1 MRGRPEKSGN
11 GILLLY
17 HHPMRKNAPT
27 VMEHVEAF
35 PRHSRFNVWSVNTE
49 FGCPRFLKFRELDF
63 EIVVLHYSLFGAA
76 PYRLDEYFLAYLAG
90 TKAYKVAFFQD
101 EYHYCTPRFA
111 LLNDYDVDCVYT
123 LVEPEHWSRV
133 YGKYTNVPKLVYTI
147 PGYASD
153 ALSEQAGNLT
163 KPDAERTIDIG
174 YRGRTL
180 PPYMG
185 RGAQEKADIGRRVL
199 ERAAGSALNVDIA
212 VDERSRIYGHNWF
225 AFLAN
230 CKATLGTE
238 AGVSIFDTEDVVRA
252 KYEQLVAD
260 RPDIAREDVFAA
272 LAPWEDNIYYRT
284 ISPRHFEAAALRICQ
299 ILYEGTYSGI
309 LEPMVHYIPLAKDF
323 SNWEEVV
330 RRFQD
335 EGIRRELTQN
345 AYHDLIETGQYSY
358 RAFVESFDAELA
370 ASGLIPRL
378 DAAHAEA
385 ITVRV
390 DRDGRRA
397 KRSSLSRR
405 AIDVPFPGRRALL
418 KPLGLGKVR
427 RAIGRWRYRRWQR
440 SLRSPS

>member
-1 MRGRPEKSGN
+1 MTAPAN
-11 GILLLY
+11 GMLLLY
-17 HHPMRKNAPT
+17 HHPTRQSAPT
-27 VMEHVEAF
+27 IMEHVEAF
-35 PRHSRFNVWSVNTE
+35 PRHSRFNVWCVNTE
-49 FGCPRFLKFRELDF
+49 FGCPKYLKFRELNF

-76 PYRLDEYFLAYLAG
+76 PYRLDDYFLAYLADTTG
-90 TKAYKVAFFQD
+90 YKVAFFQD

-111 LLNDYDVDCVYT
+111 LLNDYGIDCAYT
-123 LVEPEHWSRV
+123 LIEPEHWGKV

-153 ALSEQAGNLT
+153 ALSEDARNQT
-163 KPDAERTIDIG
+163 KPEAERTIDIG
-174 YRGRTL
+174 YRGQTL

-199 ERAAGSALNVDIA
+199 ERAPHSGLKVDIA
-212 VDERSRIYGHNWF
+212 VDERSRIYGNNWF

-238 AGVSIFDTEDVVRA
+238 AGVSIFDTQDVVRS
-252 KYEQLVAD
+252 KYEQLIAS
-260 RPDIAREDVFAA
+260 RPGITREELFAA

-309 LEPMVHYIPLAKDF
+309 LKPMVHYIPLAKDF
-323 SNWEEVV
+323 SNWDDVV
-330 RRFQD
+330 RRFRDQ
-335 EGIRRELTQN
+335 GLRRELTHN

-370 ASGLIPRL
+370 AAGFIPRL
-378 DAAHAEA
+378 DAKRAET

-390 DRDGRRA
+390 TRDGRRA
-397 KRSSLSRR
+397 KRSSLVRR
-405 AIDVPFPGRRALL
+405 AIDFPFPGRRALKRVL
-418 KPLGLGKVR
+418 KPLGLGKMR
-427 RAIGRWRYRRWQR
+427 RAVGRWRYRRWQR
-440 SLRSPS
+440 SLRSQP